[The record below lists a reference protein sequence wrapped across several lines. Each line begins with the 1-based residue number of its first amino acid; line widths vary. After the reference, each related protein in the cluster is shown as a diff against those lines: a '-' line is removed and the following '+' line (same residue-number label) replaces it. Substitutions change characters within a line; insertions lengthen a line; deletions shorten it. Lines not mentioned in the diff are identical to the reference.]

1 MEDESAASLRNQ
13 VHEANSRWRRE
24 EKRAKAREEEL
35 EHQLQAERARNQELA
50 QELAE
55 LKKTSEDTKDKLRE
69 SNKKRL
75 QVQTQ
80 SQQQLIELEE
90 LRPFRLQC
98 DALQA
103 QITTGGRALEE
114 QAKLVREL
122 QSAGELKD
130 GESVRLTQELATLT
144 GQVHELKLAVQQA
157 VGLKTKLQAGE
168 DKLEAMKI
176 AMKHNAQLVRDLKS
190 ELAKTVNKAAVTAP
204 ITPTTAPQPAPR
216 EDKLIK
222 DLANRLES
230 LLTDNAS
237 LVERVRYLESTIHDL
252 QSATPATGN

>member
-13 VHEANSRWRRE
+13 VNEANSRWRRE

-50 QELAE
+50 QELAQ
-55 LKKTSEDTKDKLRE
+55 LKKTSDDTKDKLRE

-80 SQQQLIELEE
+80 SQQQLTELEE
-90 LRPFRLQC
+90 LRPFKLKC

-103 QITTGGRALEE
+103 QITASGQELEN
-114 QAKLVREL
+114 QVKLVL
-122 QSAGELKD
+122 KFQSAGELKD
-130 GESVRLTQELATLT
+130 SEMVQLKQELTTLML
-144 GQVHELKLAVQQA
+144 QVHELKLDVQQA
-157 VGLKTKLQAGE
+157 AGLKTELQAGE

-190 ELAKTVNKAAVTAP
+190 ELAKTVNKTAVTAVEAVP
-204 ITPTTAPQPAPR
+204 PTIQSAPR

-252 QSATPATGN
+252 QSTTTNM